1 MCISCKGEILGEF
14 KQNYEKFTN
23 NRFSKVGFENKKAE
37 SLSQLSRGVLFI
49 RNPQTKAYFG
59 ENSVDNTQTKAFL
72 PKHAIVENNDNLYA
86 KKSRFSVKPA
96 HMLAIMLILITALSA
111 SLTMLFSQAVTY
123 NKIIYAQ
130 NDSNNY
136 KSKGFSKSNKFYEE
150 KTEGKTEEKTE
161 EKTEDSAKTERK
173 KSIESENSAKNSS
186 VENQSAKSSTESS
199 LDESGRVNINSATL
213 EELQTIKGIGPAM
226 AKRIISQR
234 NSVGKFRR
242 IEDLLKIRGIGP
254 KILKKIRSMAF
265 VG

>member
-1 MCISCKGEILGEF
+1 MGEF

-150 KTEGKTEEKTE
+150 KNEEKTE
-161 EKTEDSAKTERK
+161 EKTEDNTEDSAK
-173 KSIESENSAKNSS
+173 NSAKNSS

>member
-1 MCISCKGEILGEF
+1 MCISYKGEILGEF
-14 KQNYEKFTN
+14 KQNYEEFTN

-37 SLSQLSRGVLFI
+37 SLSQLSKGVLSI
-49 RNPQTKAYFG
+49 RNP
-59 ENSVDNTQTKAFL
+59 QTKAFL

-96 HMLAIMLILITALSA
+96 HMLAIMLVLITALSA

-150 KTEGKTEEKTE
+150 KTEKKTEEKTE
-161 EKTEDSAKTERK
+161 QKTEDSAKN
-173 KSIESENSAKNSS
+173 SAENSAENSS

-254 KILKKIRSMAF
+254 KILKKIPSMAF